1 MSMTQLMSTSIK
13 PDIVPI
19 HNISSYS
26 ISSYSSFESPTSPT
40 EPKIKN
46 EDQEARIRQL
56 NQQIDHLT
64 VTNARLKRANHI
76 LKTDSDRRV
85 EEETVE
91 LKQALKNLVEQNIRL
106 QRSNRLL
113 RDDMDTLRVKK
124 I

>member
-1 MSMTQLMSTSIK
+1 MTQFMSTSIK

-85 EEETVE
+85 EEETAE